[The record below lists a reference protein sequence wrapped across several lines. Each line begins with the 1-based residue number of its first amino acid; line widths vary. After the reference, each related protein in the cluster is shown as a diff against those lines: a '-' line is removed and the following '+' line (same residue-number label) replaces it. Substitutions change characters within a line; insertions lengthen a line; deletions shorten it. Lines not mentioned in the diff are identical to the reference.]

1 MDGTEEQKIMFMN
14 MENTNCGLTDS
25 LGEITTQT
33 NMLED
38 SIDRLYKTIKR
49 WEMLNWKH
57 SRYTKGRK

>member
-14 MENTNCGLTDS
+14 MKNTNCGLTDS
-25 LGEITTQT
+25 LGEIVTQT

-38 SIDRLYKTIKR
+38 SIDKLYKTIKR

-57 SRYTKGRK
+57 SRHAKGRK